1 MSNDS
6 FSRCDGTA
14 LLVLRCRSYD
24 HSSSAE
30 TPRKTAFALVLCAG
44 WNCGVGSRNLACCGR
59 NLHDYALHCPGATKA
74 LDNQFGD
81 QWLKTSV
88 ALLELHKVRYGKYPS
103 SLEDLKFI
111 GDWDRNALARVRYYS
126 NQDRTAYY
134 IEVETGWL
142 GRPELRLPDE
152 FWRGTGYTES
162 LKPA

>member
-1 MSNDS
+1 MLIAVAIYSITHYIAPG
-6 FSRCDGTA
+6 GTK
-14 LLVLRCRSYD
+14 V
-24 HSSSAE
+24 
-30 TPRKTAFALVLCAG
+30 
-44 WNCGVGSRNLACCGR
+44 
-59 NLHDYALHCPGATKA
+59 
-74 LDNQFGD
+74 LDNKFGD

-111 GDWDRNALARVRYYS
+111 GDWDRNALARVRYYP

-134 IEVETGWL
+134 IEVETGWM

-162 LKPA
+162 LKPASR